1 MKKKIKSFILFLARV
16 IISFGLLFY
25 LLKKTEWDKLFLV
38 LKNLSPIYYV
48 LAFACVLSFQT
59 LVALRWKKICE
70 VWGFK
75 KPLSF
80 YLKSYLMSLSLNT
93 VFPGIVAGDTLRAG
107 LLIKEGLHW
116 KKASMSLLF
125 DRGYGLFGIIVIL
138 SFSLPLY
145 GDFLPQSFKQTLFL
159 IIYSA
164 ILGFFLINLL
174 GKKFFP
180 KIQNPEALKPLFF
193 PQNLIPIVLGFVVQV
208 FFVLQYVFLSKALF
222 LSLPLRVLFVVI
234 PIVSFL
240 SALPLSISG
249 LGVREGTLS
258 YFLHL
263 LGYPLEYGVALG
275 LLGYSLILV
284 SAIPGISLY
293 LTKRWK

>member
-1 MKKKIKSFILFLARV
+1 MNKKIKSAILILLRV
-16 IISFGLLFY
+16 IISFSLLFY
-25 LLKKTEWDKLFLV
+25 LFKKTDWDKLFL
-38 LKNLSPIYYV
+38 LLQNLSPIHYV
-48 LAFACVLSFQT
+48 LAFVCVLSFQT

-70 VWGFK
+70 VWKFE

-80 YLKSYLMSLSLNT
+80 YFKGYLLSLSLNT

-125 DRGYGLFGIIVIL
+125 DRGYGLFGIIIIL
-138 SFSLPLY
+138 CFSLPLY
-145 GDFLPQSFKQTLFL
+145 GNFLPHSFKKTLFL

-164 ILGFFLINLL
+164 VLGFFLINML

-193 PQNLIPIVLGFVVQV
+193 PQNLIPIALGFVIQA
-208 FFVLQYVFLSKALF
+208 FFVFQYFFLSKALV
-222 LSLPLRVLFVVI
+222 LGLPLRVLFVVI

-275 LLGYSLILV
+275 LLGYSLILI
-284 SAIPGISLY
+284 SAIPGVLLY
-293 LTKRWK
+293 LTKRWR